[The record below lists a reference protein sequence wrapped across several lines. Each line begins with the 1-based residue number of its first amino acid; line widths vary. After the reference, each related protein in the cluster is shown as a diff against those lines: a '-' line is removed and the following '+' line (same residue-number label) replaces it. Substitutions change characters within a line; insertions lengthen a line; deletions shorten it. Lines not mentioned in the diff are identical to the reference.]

1 MSLIKS
7 QDDIAKL
14 RVAGKRLSFVLGEV
28 AKAVKPGVTTED
40 LDEIAHRLIIE
51 GGDKAILKNYR
62 PQGARIPFPAS
73 ICISVNEEVVHGIP
87 GRRVLEEGDI
97 VGLDLCLDHEGVI
110 VDMAMTVPVGKISKE
125 DEKLVEVTKKSLSR
139 AISAVRAGNTI
150 GDIGYE
156 IENYVT
162 PFGYGIVE
170 ALGGHGVGHAIH
182 EPPYIAN
189 FGKKKTGQKLEA
201 GMVLAL
207 EPMLNAG
214 TYEVYLSNDGYTFIT
229 NDGKKSAHFEVT
241 ILVTE
246 NGSEI
251 LTPQPKL

>member
-7 QDDIAKL
+7 KEDIAKL
-14 RVAGKRLSFVLGEV
+14 RVAGKRLSFILGEV
-28 AKAVKPGVTTED
+28 ARAVKPGTMTED

-51 GGDKAILKNYR
+51 GKDKAILKNYK
-62 PQGARIPFPAS
+62 PQGARIPFPGS

-87 GRRVLEEGDI
+87 GRKVLEEGDI
-97 VGLDLCLDHEGVI
+97 IGLDLCLDHEGVV
-110 VDMAMTVPVGKISKE
+110 VDMAMTVPVGKISIE
-125 DEKLVEVTKKSLSR
+125 DQKLIDVTRKSLSKG
-139 AISAVRAGNTI
+139 ISAIREGNHL

-156 IENYVT
+156 IESFVKPY
-162 PFGYGIVE
+162 GYGIVE

-182 EPPYIAN
+182 EPPYIPN
-189 FGKKKTGQKLEA
+189 FGKKKTGEKMKA
-201 GMVLAL
+201 GMVLAI

-229 NDGKKSAHFEVT
+229 NDGKRSAHFEVT
-241 ILVTE
+241 VLVTE

-251 LTPQPKL
+251 LTPQPKF